1 MAAAFVDSLF
11 EAAIAAIFWA
21 TALSLDDADVEL
33 FDCAVLVVMSCPPAV
48 TNDAGAAGPVL
59 LAAAGAGA
67 AVVVGTAAVAV
78 VPRLG
83 TDAGAPVEPVLM

>member
-48 TNDAGAAGPVL
+48 TNDAGAAGPAL
-59 LAAAGAGA
+59 LAATGAGAA

-83 TDAGAPVEPVLM
+83 TLNLS